1 MASIVPKVNI
11 FLARN
16 AFRNNVT
23 DLVTLNKRLS
33 DLIQSIGGAQHVI
46 PACSKDEDAKGEQ
59 KPVYFG
65 VTSDLV
71 LQLEKQSFE
80 VVSIRNQMDTLFRL
94 SGYSTTFPPTGF
106 SEEEEPPLWH
116 TAADAPYDREVNHH
130 LPSLNRAFCNVAN
143 TLEEINGK
151 LFTFAKWF
159 TGEAPKKPE
168 TIAEGAA
175 FDEFSVEGM
184 VNSLIATS
192 NTQKQMIENILQ
204 TLNEVETISY
214 EDEDWDDDELLLGKP
229 KKLIRR
235 EPAAPLPPEPKFGP

>member
-1 MASIVPKVNI
+1 MASIVSKVNI

-33 DLIQSIGGAQHVI
+33 DLIQSIGGIQHTIAFCGADDVKAEPKSI
-46 PACSKDEDAKGEQ
+46 
-59 KPVYFG
+59 YFG

-106 SEEEEPPLWH
+106 SEEDEPPLWH

-130 LPSLNRAFCNVAN
+130 LPSLNRAFCNVAD

-151 LFTFAKWF
+151 LCTFAKWF
-159 TGEAPKKPE
+159 TGNPARKPE
-168 TIAEGAA
+168 TIAEAAA
-175 FDEFSVEGM
+175 FDEFAVEGM

-192 NTQKQMIENILQ
+192 NTQKQMIENILE

-214 EDEDWDDDELLLGKP
+214 EDEEWRDDEMPTAKSEPLR
-229 KKLIRR
+229 RR